1 MANLRGLYDKI
12 VSLVKSSDVVAPDT
26 YTPIASDLVA
36 VYDSNGPLSGDN
48 IVAPKKFVSVTDI
61 GTGGGGGGGSMNDF
75 TVQASGGV
83 VVSLDGDTYGEGPL
97 TIQNAS
103 TLYVDG
109 VAIPS
114 GLTWEGPYSAG
125 TTYQLNDVVSNV
137 ASGVYSTWLYINA
150 TPAAGQALPVAP
162 STYNSY
168 WAQLGTQGPAG
179 ATGPAGPNVGSAVL
193 GFRTITSNDQIRA
206 NAVPGTISPVPNVND
221 RGVTILVSSSAAATI
236 TIPENLSQ
244 SSVNGFPINYQV
256 SILNLTANK
265 VTISPENT
273 NVNLYS
279 ADNARNLRTQYS
291 GCTLVRAGA
300 NAWYMFGDLT
310 NIS

>member
-12 VSLVKSSDVVAPDT
+12 VSLVRSSDVVAPDG
-26 YTPIASDLVA
+26 YTPVASDLVA
-36 VYDSNGPLSGDN
+36 VYDSTGPTSGDN

-61 GTGGGGGGGSMNDF
+61 GTGGGGGGGSMSDF
-75 TVQASGGV
+75 TIQTSGGV
-83 VVSLDGDTYGEGPL
+83 VVSLDGDTYDEGPL
-97 TIQNAS
+97 TIENAS
-103 TLYVDG
+103 TLYVNG

-137 ASGVYSTWLYINA
+137 ASGVYSTWIYINS

-179 ATGPAGPNVGSAVL
+179 STGPAGPNVGSAVL
-193 GFRTITSNDQIRA
+193 GFRTISASDNIYA
-206 NAVPGTISPVPNVND
+206 NATPGTNTPVPNVND
-221 RGVTILVSSSAAATI
+221 RGMTLLISSGAAATI
-236 TIPENLSQ
+236 TIPQDLNQ
-244 SSVNGFPINYQV
+244 SSVNGFPIGYQV
-256 SILNLTANK
+256 SIINLSANR
-265 VTISPENT
+265 VSIAPGGTVQLFS
-273 NVNLYS
+273 S
-279 ADNARNLRTQYS
+279 DNARNLRTQYS
-291 GCTLVRAGA
+291 GCTLVRQAA
-300 NAWYMFGDLT
+300 NTWYMFGDLT

>member
-12 VSLVKSSDVVAPDT
+12 VSLVKSSDVVSPDT
-26 YTPIASDLVA
+26 YTPISTDLVA
-36 VYDSNGPLSGDN
+36 VYDSNGPSTESGD
-48 IVAPKKFVSVTDI
+48 ILAPKKFVSVTDI

-97 TIQNAS
+97 TIENAS
-103 TLYVDG
+103 TLYVNG

-137 ASGVYSTWLYINA
+137 ASGVYSTWLYINS
-150 TPAAGQALPVAP
+150 TPASGEALPVAP

-179 ATGPAGPNVGSAVL
+179 STGPAGPNVGSAVL
-193 GFRTITSNDQIRA
+193 GFRTVTANTQLYA
-206 NAVPGTISPVPNVND
+206 NAAIGTTTPVPDVND
-221 RGVTILVSSSAAATI
+221 RGITILVNSVSDVII
-236 TIPENLSQ
+236 TIPFNLSTN
-244 SSVNGFPINYQV
+244 SVTGFPIGYQV
-256 SILNLTANK
+256 SII
-265 VTISPENT
+265 TINT
-273 NVNLYS
+273 GPVSIGVAGGVGLYS

-291 GCTLVRAGA
+291 GCTLVRQGA
-300 NAWYMFGDLT
+300 NTWYMFGDLT
-310 NIS
+310 NIA

>member
-26 YTPIASDLVA
+26 YTPISTDLVA
-36 VYDSNGPLSGDN
+36 VYDSNGPSTESGE
-48 IVAPKKFVSVTDI
+48 ILAPKKFVSVTDI

-75 TVQASGGV
+75 TVQTSGGV

-97 TIQNAS
+97 TIDNAS
-103 TLYVDG
+103 TLYVNG

-150 TPAAGQALPVAP
+150 TPASGQALPVAP
-162 STYNSY
+162 DTYNSY

-193 GFRTITSNDQIRA
+193 GFRTVTANTQLYA
-206 NAVPGTISPVPNVND
+206 NAVPGTTTPVPDVND
-221 RGVTILVSSSAAATI
+221 RGITILVNSVSDVII
-236 TIPENLSQ
+236 TIPFNLSTN
-244 SSVNGFPINYQV
+244 SVTGFPIGYQV
-256 SILNLTANK
+256 SII
-265 VTISPENT
+265 TINT
-273 NVNLYS
+273 GPVSIGVASGVGLYS

-291 GCTLVRAGA
+291 GCTLVRQGT
-300 NAWYMFGDLT
+300 NTWYMFGDLT
-310 NIS
+310 NIA